1 MGQKGP
7 NCTIGD
13 SRAGIKLVL
22 LRLLAAFSHDNA
34 QVREEEENGEAA
46 FSDFLVFSL

>member
-7 NCTIGD
+7 DCTIGHG
-13 SRAGIKLVL
+13 RAGFKLVF

-34 QVREEEENGEAA
+34 WVREEEENGEDA
-46 FSDFLVFSL
+46 FSDFLLFSP